1 MPDRSF
7 VRGELLLLL
16 NLCGFSH
23 VVRVDLLAT
32 FPLPHL
38 DFDAPASLSS
48 FLPYP
53 SPHPLLPLPR
63 NDSALFA
70 DSPRAPHLPLCV
82 LVTVLDPP
90 LHLLSPLLLLFF
102 S

>member
-38 DFDAPASLSS
+38 DFDAPASLRSFPILHLIPSS
-48 FLPYP
+48 R
-53 SPHPLLPLPR
+53 SRETIPR
-63 NDSALFA
+63 SSLTVHV
-70 DSPRAPHLPLCV
+70 HLICLCV